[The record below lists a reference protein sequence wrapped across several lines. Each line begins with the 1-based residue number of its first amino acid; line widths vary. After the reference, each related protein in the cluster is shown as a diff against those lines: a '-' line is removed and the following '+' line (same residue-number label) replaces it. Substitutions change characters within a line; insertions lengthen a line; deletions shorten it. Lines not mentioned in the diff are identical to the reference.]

1 MAKQIWLWVGL
12 VWLVPGFASAAVL
25 ISEVA
30 WMGTAE
36 SANHEWIELY
46 NPDENGVVVDGW
58 SLSDGNNLNI
68 GLFGTIPPQSFAVL
82 ERTSNDSAPGT
93 AFLIYT
99 GALVNTGATLTLRDE
114 KGVVVDQV
122 LGGENWEN
130 IGGDN
135 VTKDTAQFTGAKWVT
150 DRPTP
155 GNTNGTGRVVAP
167 ETNGGSGKTTTVST
181 QTTTNTE
188 KKSDPKPKFLT
199 DPETSLELEIYAP
212 VTAYVNQPVNF
223 SGTGFGV
230 GPTIINSLQYL
241 WNFGDS
247 FGAGGKEVTHT
258 YQFAGTYVVT
268 LNAKFAKRDVT
279 VRREIKILP
288 VTFSLSISLDG
299 DWQLNNDAPYEVNI
313 SGYQLKGGRTVTFPN
328 DTIILPKAT
337 ITVAR
342 ARLQKANA
350 AWQPVVLYD
359 NAGKALATTAFSS
372 EVSSPF
378 LEKVAADEMVVRRAE
393 VELPVGL
400 VSRVETEDGTV
411 ALAAATPPPAPPN
424 PPPITTTPDLAIM
437 LSSAMLAKQ
446 FDSEVEERET
456 ADETSQT
463 TGLVV
468 INDEGE
474 IESVSS
480 SDIATLPQSWWSG
493 LMLVILLVIISTGL
507 FLGKKEKTD

>member
-12 VWLVPGFASAAVL
+12 VWLVPSFANAAVF

-46 NPDENGVVVDGW
+46 NPDENSVTVDGW
-58 SLSDGNNLNI
+58 SLGDGNNLNI
-68 GLFGTIPPQSFAVL
+68 GLFGIIPPQSFAVL
-82 ERTSNDSAPGT
+82 ERTSDESAFGK

-130 IGGDN
+130 LGGDN
-135 VTKDTAQFTGAKWVT
+135 NTKDTAQFTGTKWVT

-155 GNTNGTGRVVAP
+155 GNTNGMGRTVVS
-167 ETNGGSGKTTTVST
+167 ETSSSEKTSFST
-181 QTTTNTE
+181 QTINNPD
-188 KKSDPKPKFLT
+188 KKADPKPKFLT

-223 SGTGFGV
+223 TGAGFGV

-247 FGAGGKEVTHT
+247 FGAGGKEVAHT

-288 VTFSLSISLDG
+288 VIFSLSTSPDG

-313 SGYQLKGGRTVTFPN
+313 SGYQLKGGKTITFPDN
-328 DTIILPKAT
+328 TVILPKAT

-342 ARLQKANA
+342 DRLQKTNA
-350 AWQPVVLYD
+350 AWQPVILYD
-359 NAGKALATTAFSS
+359 NIGKLLMITTLPG
-372 EVSSPF
+372 ETISPS
-378 LEKVAADEMVVRRAE
+378 LEKMVKQVE
-393 VELPVGL
+393 VKPSVGL
-400 VSRVETEDGTV
+400 AIEVVDKPLVYERVEAVG
-411 ALAAATPPPAPPN
+411 AAATPPPPQLPAALPS
-424 PPPITTTPDLAIM
+424 ITTPDLAIM

-446 FDSEVEERET
+446 FDSEVEREEKT
-456 ADETSQT
+456 DET

-468 INDEGE
+468 ASGEGE
-474 IESVSS
+474 TKSVLSLEKV
-480 SDIATLPQSWWSG
+480 APPQSWWSI
-493 LMLVILLVIISTGL
+493 LTLLILLVIICTGL